1 MGKKRNKKRNL
12 KTCYVEV
19 EKDLGMWQDY
29 MQYGPQYDT
38 NNDCPINPGESDM
51 VEQLSFKKL
60 SVDTRKQLRTTM
72 VNWVLDYWQTE
83 RLIPEGA
90 IIKEFRNAAIK
101 EVYYICGQY
110 VKDSKELKYMLNECI
125 VSTINKELKKEKQM
139 ILKF

>member
-1 MGKKRNKKRNL
+1 MGKKKNKKRNL
-12 KTCYVEV
+12 NTCYVEV
-19 EKDLGMWQDY
+19 EKNLGMWQDY

-60 SVDTRKQLRTTM
+60 SVDTRKQLRATM
-72 VNWVLDYWQTE
+72 VNLVLDYWQTE

-101 EVYYICGQY
+101 GSLLYLRTICQGQRRIEIHVERMY
-110 VKDSKELKYMLNECI
+110 SFYH
-125 VSTINKELKKEKQM
+125 Q
-139 ILKF
+139 

>member
-1 MGKKRNKKRNL
+1 MAKKKHHNNNQGVA
-12 KTCYVEV
+12 YVEV
-19 EKDLGMWQDY
+19 EKDFGMWKNY

-60 SVDTRKQLRTTM
+60 SVDTRKQLRATM
-72 VNWVLDYWQTE
+72 VNLVLDYWQTE

-90 IIKEFRNAAIK
+90 IIKEFRNTAIK

-110 VKDSKELKYMLNECI
+110 AKDSAELKYMLNECI
-125 VSTINKELKKEKQM
+125 VSTINKELKKEKQSN
-139 ILKF
+139 K

>member
-1 MGKKRNKKRNL
+1 MGKKKNKKRSLN
-12 KTCYVEV
+12 TCYVEV
-19 EKDLGMWQDY
+19 EKNLGMWQDY

-38 NNDCPINPGESDM
+38 NNDCPINPSESDM

-60 SVDTRKQLRTTM
+60 SVDTRKQLRATM
-72 VNWVLDYWQTE
+72 VNLVLDYWQTE

-110 VKDSKELKYMLNECI
+110 AKDSEELKYMLNECI
-125 VSTINKELKKEKQM
+125 VSTINKELKKEKQSN
-139 ILKF
+139 K

>member
-1 MGKKRNKKRNL
+1 MGKKKNKKRNL
-12 KTCYVEV
+12 NTCYVEV
-19 EKDLGMWQDY
+19 EKNLGMWQDY
-29 MQYGPQYDT
+29 MQYGPQYGT

-60 SVDTRKQLRTTM
+60 SVLRATM
-72 VNWVLDYWQTE
+72 VNLVLDYWQTE

-110 VKDSKELKYMLNECI
+110 AKDSEELKYMLNECI
-125 VSTINKELKKEKQM
+125 VSTINKELKKEKQSN
-139 ILKF
+139 K